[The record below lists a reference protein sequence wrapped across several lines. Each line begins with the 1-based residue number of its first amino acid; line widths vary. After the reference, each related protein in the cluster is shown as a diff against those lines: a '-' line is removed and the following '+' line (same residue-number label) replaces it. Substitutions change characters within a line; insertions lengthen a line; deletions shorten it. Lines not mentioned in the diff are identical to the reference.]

1 MNLPLIFS
9 VYFSFNNNNKK
20 GNYLAIIIICKDISI
35 VCFLF
40 VFQDFSFVFFPVYA
54 IHIWIHR
61 IIFLTTFFI
70 NTLLPKATHVCYAY
84 LLLFFLL
91 KWLSFFFIFLKIFI
105 SLSFLLFSINFIRE
119 DFGFPRPTH
128 FPSSNLVSLFF
139 FFSFYSYIFL
149 MKIIVSSRNDIWE
162 GLCNHIDSL

>member
-1 MNLPLIFS
+1 MQRYIDCLF
-9 VYFSFNNNNKK
+9 F
-20 GNYLAIIIICKDISI
+20 
-35 VCFLF
+35 VCFSGFFFRFFSRLCLSYMNSPDNF
-40 VFQDFSFVFFPVYA
+40 PNNFFYKHPSAQSHTCMLRVFIAILSFEMV
-54 IHIWIHR
+54 I
-61 IIFLTTFFI
+61 
-70 NTLLPKATHVCYAY
+70 
-84 LLLFFLL
+84 
-91 KWLSFFFIFLKIFI
+91 FFFIFLKIFI

>member
-91 KWLSFFFIFLKIFI
+91 KWLSFFFY
-105 SLSFLLFSINFIRE
+105 LFKNF
-119 DFGFPRPTH
+119 H
-128 FPSSNLVSLFF
+128 FPFVFVIFYKFYTGRFWVSSSDTFSLF
-139 FFSFYSYIFL
+139 
-149 MKIIVSSRNDIWE
+149 
-162 GLCNHIDSL
+162 